1 MPRVSDQRV
10 KETSRKPMRIL
21 LINGNTTA
29 AVTERCA
36 ASARRVAA
44 VGTEIIAATAETGP
58 RIINTR
64 TENALAIAEII
75 RIYAEHAGT
84 VDAVVVA
91 VSFDTALDA
100 LKEAALCPVVGMTE
114 AALLVAATLGSRIG
128 FAAPGARSLNVYR
141 SVVERTGLLTRTD
154 FAVVDMTPSD
164 YDDPSRTLAA
174 IEEICE
180 GLVITGAES
189 IVLAGAVF
197 AGFATRLAETVRV
210 PVVDGAAAATVLAE
224 CLVRLNFPKAR
235 AGSYAA
241 LPARELIGVSPRI
254 GNLFGRDT

>member
-1 MPRVSDQRV
+1 
-10 KETSRKPMRIL
+10 MRIL

-36 ASARRVAA
+36 ASARRAA
-44 VGTEIIAATAETGP
+44 ADGTEIIAATAAAGP

-64 TENALAIAEII
+64 TENALAVAEII
-75 RIYAEHAGT
+75 RIYAEYAET
-84 VDAVVVA
+84 VDAVVIA

-100 LKEAALCPVVGMTE
+100 LKEAAHCPVVGMTE
-114 AALLVAATLGSRIG
+114 AALLVAAALGSRIG

-141 SVVERTGLLTRTD
+141 SVVERTGLLARTD

-174 IEEICE
+174 IERICE
-180 GLVITGAES
+180 GLVAAGAES

-197 AGFATRLAETVRV
+197 AGFAPRLAETVRV
-210 PVVDGAAAATVLAE
+210 PVIDGAAAATVLAE
-224 CLVRLNFPKAR
+224 GLVRLRLPKAR

-241 LPARELIGVSPRI
+241 LPSRELTGIDPAVAS
-254 GNLFGRDT
+254 LFGREI

>member
-1 MPRVSDQRV
+1 M
-10 KETSRKPMRIL
+10 PMRIL

-36 ASARRVAA
+36 ASARRAA
-44 VGTEIIAATAETGP
+44 AGGTEIIAATAKIGP
-58 RIINTR
+58 SIINTR
-64 TENALAIAEII
+64 TVDALAVAEIT
-75 RIYAEHAGT
+75 RIYAEHADT
-84 VDAVVVA
+84 VDAVVIA

-100 LKEAALCPVVGMTE
+100 LKEAAHCPVVGMTE
-114 AALLVAATLGSRIG
+114 AALLMAAALGSRIG

-141 SVVERTGLLTRTD
+141 SIVERTGLLGRTD
-154 FAVVDMTPSD
+154 FAVLDMTPED
-164 YDDPSRTLAA
+164 YEDPSRTVAA
-174 IEEICE
+174 IEKICK
-180 GLVITGAES
+180 GLVAAGAES

-224 CLVRLNFPKAR
+224 GLVRLRFPKAR

-241 LPARELIGVSPRI
+241 LPVRELTGVNPAVA
-254 GNLFGRDT
+254 GLFGREI

>member
-1 MPRVSDQRV
+1 
-10 KETSRKPMRIL
+10 MRIL

-29 AVTERCA
+29 AVTARCA
-36 ASARRVAA
+36 ASARRAA
-44 VGTEIIAATAETGP
+44 ADGTEIIAATAATGP

-64 TENALAIAEII
+64 TENALAVAEII
-75 RIYAEHAGT
+75 RIYAEHAET
-84 VDAVVVA
+84 VDAVVIA

-100 LKEAALCPVVGMTE
+100 LKEAAHCPVVGMTE
-114 AALLVAATLGSRIG
+114 AALLVASALGSRIG

-141 SVVERTGLLTRTD
+141 SVVERTGLLARTD

-174 IEEICE
+174 IERICE
-180 GLVITGAES
+180 GLVATGAES

-197 AGFATRLAETVRV
+197 AGFAPRLAETVRV
-210 PVVDGAAAATVLAE
+210 PVIDGAAAATVLAE
-224 CLVRLNFPKAR
+224 GLVRLRFPKAR

-241 LPARELIGVSPRI
+241 LPARELTGIDAAIAG
-254 GNLFGRDT
+254 LFGREV